1 MILLLYIAFFNV
13 IMRIIEKCRK
23 EKRRKLHISF
33 ENRIDRM
40 KQTCKERK

>member
-23 EKRRKLHISF
+23 EKRIKQLISF
-33 ENRIDRM
+33 ENGIN
-40 KQTCKERK
+40 KVKE